1 MYVTIPE
8 KGASIWHIVIPIPF
22 FLLRKGFARFEFCMT
37 GVRVR
42 GSWSAAEVE
51 WDNRS
56 RLGIRWNGDD
66 VSKVGS
72 PQSRGNPTWF
82 IVPDEI
88 AVDVLKLV
96 DTLKQRDTDELDAGY
111 LAMANDTE
119 REAEAMEWVEGLI
132 SDSA

>member
-1 MYVTIPE
+1 MAYCDPNTVLSPKE
-8 KGASIWHIVIPIPF
+8 RVRA
-22 FLLRKGFARFEFCMT
+22 
-37 GVRVR
+37 VRVLYDR
-42 GSWSAAEVE
+42 GPGPGSWSAAEVE
-51 WDNRS
+51 WDNKS